1 MSEKFFPFDS
11 VNGDRAYLAKDFRKY
26 FKTIITSG
34 VFAGGDNLP
43 VRSAGGL
50 NITVGLGFAWVEGA
64 LYEVEGTPLPF
75 ALSPGATNPRIDRVV
90 VRLDIAARKVYTTV
104 VQGTPAASPVAPAL
118 VRNGDFYDLGLA
130 TITVP
135 ASAISITNSAIQDT
149 RTNSAVCGVVRSPV
163 EVLDVDAFMV
173 NCQTAFDEWFSNLE
187 EQFSGDVAGNLQNQ
201 INAIRSDLDNGVY
214 STTAVLHL
222 HTVPGAAV
230 TLTFGNV
237 TLSAT
242 ANAQGLADLYPNKLG
257 TWTASVHTSN
267 GTYTGTVDV
276 TYIGIFDA
284 SLPTLQNMKWA
295 DINAVG
301 AAGAAS
307 VIFKRGDTKTVTL
320 TTGEV
325 ITLRLEDFNHDDR
338 SSGGKAPMTFMMV
351 DGLNATAAM
360 NSSNTN
366 AGGWNS
372 SAMRSR
378 MSTYLSQLPADL
390 RAVIKPVI
398 KKTTAGSQST
408 TIQNT
413 TDSLWLASMK
423 EVGLLTTSTGYSGEG
438 ETYPLFTDNA
448 SRIKKVNGS
457 AAAWWSRSPYTGSS
471 TNFYCVSSSGSNVSY
486 YASTS
491 SGVVLGLCV

>member
-1 MSEKFFPFDS
+1 MKH
-11 VNGDRAYLAKDFRKY
+11 
-26 FKTIITSG
+26 
-34 VFAGGDNLP
+34 
-43 VRSAGGL
+43 
-50 NITVGLGFAWVEGA
+50 
-64 LYEVEGTPLPF
+64 
-75 ALSPGATNPRIDRVV
+75 
-90 VRLDIAARKVYTTV
+90 IASCSFGK
-104 VQGTPAASPVAPAL
+104 
-118 VRNGDFYDLGLA
+118 
-130 TITVP
+130 
-135 ASAISITNSAIQDT
+135 DT
-149 RTNSAVCGVVRSPV
+149 RTDSAVCGVVRSPV

-201 INAIRSDLDNGVY
+201 INAIRNDLDNGVY

-222 HTVPGAAV
+222 HTVPGASV
-230 TLTFGNV
+230 TLTFGS
-237 TLSAT
+237 TTISAT

-257 TWTASVHTSN
+257 TWTASIHTSN

-307 VIFKRGDTKTVTL
+307 VVFKRGDTKTVTL

-338 SSGGKAPMTFMMV
+338 STGGKAPMTFMMV
-351 DGLNATAAM
+351 DGLNATAVM

-372 SAMRSR
+372 SAMRTR

-413 TDSLWLASMK
+413 TDSLWIASLK
-423 EVGLLTTSTGYSGEG
+423 ELNLNTTTAGYSGEG
-438 ETYPLFTDNA
+438 EPYPLFTDNA

-457 AAAWWSRSPYTGSS
+457 AANWWTRSPYTGNSTIFSS
-471 TNFYCVSSSGSNVSY
+471 VHSSGSYYSY
-486 YASTS
+486 TASAS
-491 SGVVLGLCV
+491 YGVVLGLCV